1 MEQLAAQIEIYLL
14 SVGTWVPTAEL
25 CERFGIK
32 ERLLRQDGRRA
43 GLLDTFAV
51 SSTRGGESGFIHHRH
66 LETAAWL
73 PIKHRLRRHAVSELR
88 KLRAWTQAR
97 ARCLTGK
104 RPELIE
110 RHTGQLVFF
119 P

>member
-1 MEQLAAQIEIYLL
+1 MDQLAAQIEIFLL
-14 SVGTWVPTAEL
+14 TKGTWVPTAEI
-25 CERFGIK
+25 CERFSIK
-32 ERLLRQDGRRA
+32 ERMLRQDGRRA
-43 GLLDTFAV
+43 GLLDCFAV

-73 PIKHRLRRHAVSELR
+73 PIKHRLRRHAVAELR
-88 KLRAWTQAR
+88 KLKAWTQAR

-104 RPELIE
+104 RPDLQEV
-110 RHTGQLVFF
+110 HTGQGLLF

>member
-1 MEQLAAQIEIYLL
+1 MDQLAAQIEVFLL
-14 SVGTWVPTAEL
+14 TKGTWVPTAEI
-25 CERFGIK
+25 CQRFGIK

-43 GLLDTFAV
+43 GLLDAFAV

-73 PIKHRLRRHAVSELR
+73 PIKHRLRRHAVAELR